1 MNYMNSNY
9 MNGNNNN
16 NYTNTNANHT
26 HSNPTFSNFTGSA
39 KQQQQQQ
46 EGRKYKNEFKKT
58 PSFSSNMSSASGA
71 TNSSN
76 QAEEFA
82 GFGTYKDSES
92 QNNEDDASKDGSN
105 PFKGFSKLKFRFKKP
120 AYHEHPFFSNSQYYD
135 GYYYDYENSS
145 PNQEQTYQPYS
156 FTHLN
161 GNTYYDYRQT
171 AKSYTSDE
179 IQQLIDSLVD
189 DPDWWNYFTNPPKEK
204 KQNHNY
210 GACEFDPR
218 KLNAKFNKA
227 KSESSSSSP
236 SSMSSSSS
244 SSSDENSSTES
255 GVFCYINDIIVN
267 KKNAQVKLNNDQS
280 ESSSSDKKYIIEEN
294 SDREY
299 VCENEDELLYYLDKI
314 AKNQKRN
321 TQAEGL
327 PQQAKPLLSGH
338 AKTAKKTISD
348 MKSSQLNKNS
358 KTKDKKSDS
367 GMFERL
373 NSSSSSNKSS
383 SSLSTSG
390 LSSTSNSSI
399 SSSSS
404 SLPRR
409 KMENRTRNLKA
420 QNIAKDL
427 PTTKTLKPTANENKA
442 NNKEIKHII
451 KKGSSLILLKNNNK
465 VIQILK
471 KDDINENKENQS
483 SKSCSSFAFSK
494 SCSGLSN
501 QSNANIKTA
510 TKNNANTHATQAKP
524 NEPKVEL
531 KNNPKLTASMFS
543 FKSDLN
549 KLKNSSEIKLNTK
562 SENTS
567 KKLII
572 KLIKKDDV
580 PKPAKATSRPTT
592 PTKPASP
599 INENNRK
606 QKVIIRKPQLEKRLY
621 HFKSFN
627 TVPNATNSTTNVNK
641 TKENCDIS
649 ADKTQKTKV
658 TESTQFQNSNLIKN
672 NFYSSTNFTCQ
683 ISDSMKPCQ
692 IKGYTKSDSVI
703 RNATVKKDANKE
715 TQANL
720 SSNEARKLFI
730 KSKLKAKKKLYKSKK
745 RLNTNKHFKTNNF
758 QLLSNLSKL
767 NMNHSNSYCYHYYNS
782 YYNRCLNN
790 YLRYLCVS
798 SCLNKLSTSNFDPF
812 KLNDYHV
819 YFNIINKYTIYK
831 SSVAIGYE
839 LRRFRCL
846 NFFIKSIL
854 KNLILNN
861 ATRIET
867 SRPNMS
873 SKSSAMCSIDGA
885 SLNNITT
892 WQTKKEQKE
901 KLAAKSSGFLNEY
914 EISNNNVNH
923 SSNLNQNGNE
933 IFDLKEIGIKPKYYS
948 IILSIIANAKG
959 NEVNSENK
967 FNIGFN
973 DLFANVSPNLINQL
987 KEDLKI
993 YERYKFP
1000 PCNRSSSNRF
1010 NSETSSKCTNSKKF
1024 CLF

>member
-1 MNYMNSNY
+1 

-16 NYTNTNANHT
+16 NYTNTNTTHI
-26 HSNPTFSNFTGSA
+26 HSNPTFNNFTGSA
-39 KQQQQQQ
+39 KQQQ

-71 TNSSN
+71 TNNSN
-76 QAEEFA
+76 QAEEFG
-82 GFGTYKDSES
+82 GFGTYKDTES

-120 AYHEHPFFSNSQYYD
+120 AYYEHPFFSNSQYYD

-145 PNQEQTYQPYS
+145 PNQEQSYQPYS

-189 DPDWWNYFTNPPKEK
+189 DPDWWNYFTNPPNEK

-218 KLNAKFNKA
+218 KFNAKFSKA
-227 KSESSSSSP
+227 KENKSESSSSSP

-244 SSSDENSSTES
+244 SDENSSSES

-267 KKNAQVKLNNDQS
+267 KKNAQVKLNHDQS

-321 TQAEGL
+321 TQDEGL

-338 AKTAKKTISD
+338 AKTTKKTISD

-367 GMFERL
+367 GMFECL

-409 KMENRTRNLKA
+409 KLENRTRNLKT
-420 QNIAKDL
+420 QSIAKDL
-427 PTTKTLKPTANENKA
+427 PTNKTLKPTDNANRA
-442 NNKEIKHII
+442 NNKEIKNII

-471 KDDINENKENQS
+471 KNEINENKENQS

-501 QSNANIKTA
+501 QSNANSKTA
-510 TKNNANTHATQAKP
+510 NKNANTNATQAKP
-524 NEPKVEL
+524 NEHKEEL
-531 KNNPKLTASMFS
+531 KNPKLTASMFS

-580 PKPAKATSRPTT
+580 PKPVKVTSRPTT
-592 PTKPASP
+592 PTKPGSP

-627 TVPNATNSTTNVNK
+627 AVPNGTNSITNANK

-649 ADKTQKTKV
+649 ADKTQRPKV
-658 TESTQFQNSNLIKN
+658 AESTQFQNSNLIKN

-703 RNATVKKDANKE
+703 TNATAKKDANKE

-720 SSNEARKLFI
+720 SSNETRKLFI

-861 ATRIET
+861 VNRVET
-867 SRPNMS
+867 SRPSMS
-873 SKSSAMCSIDGA
+873 SKSSAMCSFDGT

-901 KLAAKSSGFLNEY
+901 KLAAKSSGFLSEY
-914 EISNNNVNH
+914 EINISQ
-923 SSNLNQNGNE
+923 SSNLNQKGNE
-933 IFDLKEIGIKPKYYS
+933 TFDLKEIGIKPKYYS
-948 IILSIIANAKG
+948 ILLSIIANAKG
-959 NEVNSENK
+959 NEASSKNN
-967 FNIGFN
+967 FNIGFD

-987 KEDLKI
+987 KKDLKN

-1000 PCNRSSSNRF
+1000 SCDRPSSNRF
-1010 NSETSSKCTNSKKF
+1010 NLDTSSKCTNSKKF
-1024 CLF
+1024 LLILTSFESLILISFLR